1 MNIILLNAVPI
12 YALDTKTVTI
22 LHTITVTIF
31 IPITIHLFLTIVSEV
46 LNYLLIT
53 ILIIDRSK
61 LVIILIRSLITLLTN
76 NSWILKCCLYLF
88 INLLIKTKSLLIILE
103 YISSYLLIVLL
114 HILFNITKYSL
125 SLKPILFLIFLLL
138 NLL

>member
-1 MNIILLNAVPI
+1 MNIILLNTVPI

-76 NSWILKCCLYLF
+76 NS
-88 INLLIKTKSLLIILE
+88 
-103 YISSYLLIVLL
+103 
-114 HILFNITKYSL
+114 
-125 SLKPILFLIFLLL
+125 
-138 NLL
+138 